1 MNTCWTKHHTG
12 GFQKHKEGDKAL
24 LRAREPLEDSSSCP
38 SGELEGKA
46 RGTRLVSYSHQ
57 GPPFKTLG
65 RPGHSKCVRSMPNG
79 WVFPGELTP
88 PTEQPTCPALIPWLS
103 GLSTPSMLA
112 ELTRQTTLPGRIP
125 PPHQGSSQLCG
136 RWFLVP
142 SPSSALPAYG
152 DWVISARRASDH
164 VPLNV
169 LSRGPLTSQ
178 ALQRKE
184 VRFLH
189 WSEPFLLRCLLAS
202 RRDSHLTTPL
212 QAVLHTAA

>member
-1 MNTCWTKHHTG
+1 MNTCWTKHHMG

-65 RPGHSKCVRSMPNG
+65 RPGHSKCVRSMPDG

-88 PTEQPTCPALIPWLS
+88 PTEQPTCPALTPWLS

-112 ELTRQTTLPGRIP
+112 ELTLQTTLSLEGSHLPTREAPSLVGGGSYFHP
-125 PPHQGSSQLCG
+125 P
-136 RWFLVP
+136 
-142 SPSSALPAYG
+142 
-152 DWVISARRASDH
+152 AR
-164 VPLNV
+164 
-169 LSRGPLTSQ
+169 
-178 ALQRKE
+178 
-184 VRFLH
+184 
-189 WSEPFLLRCLLAS
+189 PFLLME
-202 RRDSHLTTPL
+202 TG
-212 QAVLHTAA
+212 